1 MSMSHID
8 LVMFRI
14 LDIASLPRL
23 KNKSETEY
31 RRDYLRKNKR
41 RVGIEAVWHS
51 VIINVDDIDLNIT
64 KFPNVIGDFK
74 N

>member
-1 MSMSHID
+1 MSHID
-8 LVMFRI
+8 LVMCRA
-14 LDIASLPRL
+14 LDISSLPRI

-31 RRDYLRKNKR
+31 RRNYFRKTKR
-41 RVGIEAVWHS
+41 RVGIEASWHGT
-51 VIINVDDIDLNIT
+51 IINVDDCIDLNVT